1 MNFSRIMIIVGSIIV
16 AFGIIFIAQSQSV
29 VGPESS
35 FMYRNPE
42 WAVNGIMI
50 AAVGVVVIAIGISV
64 AVKRKAKL

>member
-1 MNFSRIMIIVGSIIV
+1 MNFSRIMIVAGSIIV

-50 AAVGVVVIAIGISV
+50 AAVGVVVIAIGIAIV
-64 AVKRKAKL
+64 FKRKRKL

>member
-50 AAVGVVVIAIGISV
+50 AAVGVVVIAIGITV